1 MDFYKICS
9 RKRGYLELLNLN
21 VTNQGVILTELI
33 ICCMNVDTNKYVS
46 QEYEQRMS
54 SAGQQVD
61 QMASELDSMSNKT
74 EVYIKVRFSTLGT
87 STFNTTL
94 VSRRLKVPRSHA

>member
-1 MDFYKICS
+1 M
-9 RKRGYLELLNLN
+9 ELLNLN

-54 SAGQQVD
+54 SAGLQVD
-61 QMASELDSMSNKT
+61 QATWRTATASELDTLDNKSQKSF
-74 EVYIKVRFSTLGT
+74 KVKIVT
-87 STFNTTL
+87 
-94 VSRRLKVPRSHA
+94 

>member
-1 MDFYKICS
+1 
-9 RKRGYLELLNLN
+9 
-21 VTNQGVILTELI
+21 
-33 ICCMNVDTNKYVS
+33 MNVDTNKYVS

-54 SAGQQVD
+54 SAGLQVD